1 MPLIQVNM
9 REGRSPEQIRAMI
22 SSVTDAVADSLG
34 APKDTVSVMVNEV
47 PGTHWASND
56 VTLDEKR
63 AGQDRS

>member
-1 MPLIQVNM
+1 MPQVQVTM
-9 REGRSPEQIRAMI
+9 REGRSPEQIRSLITA
-22 SSVTDAVADSLG
+22 VTDAVVDSIG

-63 AGQDRS
+63 AAQQS

>member
-1 MPLIQVNM
+1 M
-9 REGRSPEQIRAMI
+9 REGRTPEQIRALI
-22 SSVTDAVADSLG
+22 TSVTDAVVDSIG

-63 AGQDRS
+63 AGQQS